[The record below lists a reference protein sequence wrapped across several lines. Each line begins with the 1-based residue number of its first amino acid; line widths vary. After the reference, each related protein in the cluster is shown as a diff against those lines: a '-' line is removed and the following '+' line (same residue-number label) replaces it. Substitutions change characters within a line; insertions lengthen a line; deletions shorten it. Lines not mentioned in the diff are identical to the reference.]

1 MNPSAAPRW
10 PFMATAQPPAP
21 AGQSNDAASPV
32 AWVERCAARLSDLVQ
47 DEGVSAA
54 DLRAVAAAM
63 VEEAAYSAL
72 APEAAAELHARR
84 EA

>member
-1 MNPSAAPRW
+1 
-10 PFMATAQPPAP
+10 MAT
-21 AGQSNDAASPV
+21 GQSPAIYGPPNDAAGPD
-32 AWVERCAARLSDLVQ
+32 AWVDRCAARLADLVQ

-63 VEEAAYSAL
+63 IEEAAYSAL
-72 APEAAAELHARR
+72 APEVAAALHARR

>member
-1 MNPSAAPRW
+1 MNPTPPRW
-10 PFMATAQPPAP
+10 PFMAAP
-21 AGQSNDAASPV
+21 ARPAAATAPNDAASPE
-32 AWVERCAARLSDLVQ
+32 AWVSRCAARLADLVQ
-47 DEGVSAA
+47 DEGISAA

-63 VEEAAYSAL
+63 LEEPAYSTL

>member
-1 MNPSAAPRW
+1 MNQTPPRW
-10 PFMATAQPPAP
+10 PFMAAAQPAAAAP
-21 AGQSNDAASPV
+21 PNDAATPD
-32 AWVERCAARLSDLVQ
+32 AWIDRCAARLADLVQ

-63 VEEAAYSAL
+63 IEEPAYSAL
-72 APEAAAELHARR
+72 APEAAAELHAHR